1 MKKSIWLWGWMFL
14 MVSCQNETP
23 EQKVKSP
30 EIHFVKEGNLK
41 ITDSLGHSKA
51 VFDIEVA
58 DDDYQRETGLMY
70 RNSMQDNQAMLF
82 VFDNEQP
89 RYFYM
94 KNTYIPLDIIFV
106 SKDSVIV
113 SIAKDAKVM
122 DEATLPSQF
131 PAQYVLE
138 VNAGLCE
145 QKDIRPGDKLYWSIN
160 RD

>member
-1 MKKSIWLWGWMFL
+1 MKKSIWLWGWIFL

-41 ITDSLGHSKA
+41 ITDSLGQPKA

-106 SKDSVIV
+106 SKDSIIV

-122 DEATLPSQF
+122 DETTLPSHF

-138 VNAGLCE
+138 VKAGVTGL
-145 QKDIRPGDKLYWSIN
+145 KNINPGDKLQWTIN

>member
-41 ITDSLGHSKA
+41 ITDSLGHFKA